1 MKNCLTS
8 GIIKWIF
15 MVENISD
22 KELFE
27 KSKSLSFSTRSGIC
41 CVENT
46 RNTQSYSCVFLLAAA
61 RLSRKIRLFLY
72 FQISPIQGKIKT
84 LEPVFHNRRMPDGRG
99 IFLACKAKKYRQY
112 FVYCKLFQHSRS
124 RKGPLR
130 RRQTVVNT
138 GSWIVSIQV

>member
-1 MKNCLTS
+1 
-8 GIIKWIF
+8 

-27 KSKSLSFSTRSGIC
+27 KSKSLSFSTRSGIF

-84 LEPVFHNRRMPDGRG
+84 LEPVFIIEECRMGEA
-99 IFLACKAKKYRQY
+99 F
-112 FVYCKLFQHSRS
+112 F
-124 RKGPLR
+124 
-130 RRQTVVNT
+130 
-138 GSWIVSIQV
+138 